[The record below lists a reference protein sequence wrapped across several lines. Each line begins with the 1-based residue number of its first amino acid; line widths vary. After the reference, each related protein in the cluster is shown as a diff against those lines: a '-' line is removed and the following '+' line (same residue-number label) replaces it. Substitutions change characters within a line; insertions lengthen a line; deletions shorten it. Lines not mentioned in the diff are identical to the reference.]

1 MKKILFISD
10 SSSIH
15 TIRWVEALQ
24 EFYKIYLLDWRAV
37 DKSFYAKFNNVI
49 VVQRCCIARANFKHI
64 SFIATYM
71 CVKRIVRKISPDL
84 IHSHYA
90 SSYGLLG
97 ARAKKPKLITSI
109 WGTDITDFPHKSTFH
124 RKITKHVLK
133 KSDYVFATS
142 KFLAKETRSL
152 CNKNITITPFG
163 VDFKHSPKKI
173 IEKNSF
179 IFGSAKNITKES
191 GIDTV
196 IKCFHK
202 LVKNNPKMKL
212 KYLVAGEGPFADDI
226 KLLIDK
232 LDIEE
237 HVNLLGKIN
246 HNNIIDFYSQ
256 IDVYINL
263 PTKEGFGVAVLEA
276 SASGK
281 PVIVSN
287 VGGLAEIVL
296 ENKTGLII
304 NDFQI
309 ENVIKAMETFLFNEQ
324 LTYEMG
330 QNGKN
335 FVNEKYN
342 WKSSLQ
348 IMKSNYEKILNHED

>member
-1 MKKILFISD
+1 
-10 SSSIH
+10 
-15 TIRWVEALQ
+15 
-24 EFYKIYLLDWRAV
+24 
-37 DKSFYAKFNNVI
+37 
-49 VVQRCCIARANFKHI
+49 
-64 SFIATYM
+64 
-71 CVKRIVRKISPDL
+71 
-84 IHSHYA
+84 
-90 SSYGLLG
+90 
-97 ARAKKPKLITSI
+97 
-109 WGTDITDFPHKSTFH
+109 
-124 RKITKHVLK
+124 
-133 KSDYVFATS
+133 
-142 KFLAKETRSL
+142 
-152 CNKNITITPFG
+152 
-163 VDFKHSPKKI
+163 
-173 IEKNSF
+173 
-179 IFGSAKNITKES
+179 
-191 GIDTV
+191 
-196 IKCFHK
+196 
-202 LVKNNPKMKL
+202 MKL

-348 IMKSNYEKILNHED
+348 IMKSN